1 MELGMKCSEAQRE
14 WLTLRE
20 ERGGGM
26 REILIHYNIAGVT
39 GALELQDLEKRVEL
53 SLADKDR
60 EDECWGMWVTY

>member
-1 MELGMKCSEAQRE
+1 
-14 WLTLRE
+14 
-20 ERGGGM
+20 M

-60 EDECWGMWVTY
+60 EDEC